1 MHDRTESIF
10 LVSPM
15 LFLVVRMCLWRVG
28 MSNNLR
34 NLTEVVQKPPP
45 LPPGLNVDRHRDE
58 EGFKKQK
65 KIVTPTTLRP
75 GGRGGAFITKIFG
88 KTSVKFRS
96 VRMDKS
102 TYL

>member
-34 NLTEVVQKPPP
+34 NLTEVVRKPPP
-45 LPPGLNVDRHRDE
+45 LPPGLNVDRYRDE
-58 EGFKKQK
+58 EGFYKQK
-65 KIVTPTTLRP
+65 IIGTPTIWRP
-75 GGRGGAFITKIFG
+75 GGQGG
-88 KTSVKFRS
+88 
-96 VRMDKS
+96 
-102 TYL
+102 YL

>member
-34 NLTEVVQKPPP
+34 NLTEVVRKPPP
-45 LPPGLNVDRHRDE
+45 LPPGLNVDRYRDE
-58 EGFKKQK
+58 VGFNKQK
-65 KIVTPTTLRP
+65 NRNPNNIEA
-75 GGRGGAFITKIFG
+75 GGEGGGIYNK
-88 KTSVKFRS
+88 RS
-96 VRMDKS
+96 VAKPQLS
-102 TYL
+102 FAG

>member
-1 MHDRTESIF
+1 MHDRTKSIF

-34 NLTEVVQKPPP
+34 NLTEVVRKPPP

-58 EGFKKQK
+58 EGFKKQE
-65 KIVTPTTLRP
+65 KIVTPTILRP
-75 GGRGGAFITKIFG
+75 GGKGEGIYNKS
-88 KTSVKFRS
+88 SVAKPQLSFAG
-96 VRMDKS
+96 
-102 TYL
+102 